1 MALNSR
7 NVYYLKTPFA
17 RLFGGLTRVLI
28 DQLEIQKIMVAKQNG
43 QFYVEIMSSVNTI
56 LQYTDTLKSEP
67 QIRN

>member
-1 MALNSR
+1 M
-7 NVYYLKTPFA
+7 
-17 RLFGGLTRVLI
+17 LI
-28 DQLEIQKIMVAKQNG
+28 DQLEIKKIMVAKQNG